1 MSDFDDIGDE
11 LLELAGDG
19 DKKRKKK
26 SSHKSSKRRKG
37 DPMDSQS
44 DEEVQEA
51 LDVVNDPYPLEG
63 KYKDHAD
70 RDRLLG
76 MSEFDREHT
85 LALRSEEMERHRF
98 QQSVSAKLAQSK
110 GDDNVAHAAKRQH
123 TARGATKEKTRRL
136 EELKARRK
144 AKGERDRTKTGSPKR
159 DRSSSPMDMETS
171 DEEDEDGQISKLEQ
185 EDEKHSKLFNKAP
198 PAQEEK
204 ICRADLEKCRLTRSM
219 ISRNCLRPWF
229 GDLLKGAW
237 VRYLIGNTNGVPI
250 YRACEI
256 LGLVS
261 EGVKTYKV
269 DDIPVHVSFELKY
282 GKAIKIWPMDR
293 VSNAPFSD
301 KEFEHLERTWQGD
314 KEKLPSKF
322 DAEKKAASINQM
334 ISQPITESDLNL
346 MLENKRSLQ
355 PHKQSS
361 AALTLERSQLN
372 AQRTLAL
379 RRHDDTEVA
388 ELDAKILEL
397 NGRLGQRPPT
407 TAVDELAKLN
417 ERNRKANAEAVRK
430 AELWEAERKRRER
443 KRVQANGALPQ
454 DPSARLKTVPRVFN
468 AATPSSRPGTP
479 AAGSPHLNAQADV
492 NGSSASLLLP
502 ALTSNDTEL
511 NIIAAVDVDLGD
523 F

>member
-1 MSDFDDIGDE
+1 
-11 LLELAGDG
+11 
-19 DKKRKKK
+19 
-26 SSHKSSKRRKG
+26 
-37 DPMDSQS
+37 
-44 DEEVQEA
+44 
-51 LDVVNDPYPLEG
+51 
-63 KYKDHAD
+63 
-70 RDRLLG
+70 
-76 MSEFDREHT
+76 
-85 LALRSEEMERHRF
+85 
-98 QQSVSAKLAQSK
+98 
-110 GDDNVAHAAKRQH
+110 
-123 TARGATKEKTRRL
+123 
-136 EELKARRK
+136 
-144 AKGERDRTKTGSPKR
+144 
-159 DRSSSPMDMETS
+159 
-171 DEEDEDGQISKLEQ
+171 
-185 EDEKHSKLFNKAP
+185 
-198 PAQEEK
+198 
-204 ICRADLEKCRLTRSM
+204 
-219 ISRNCLRPWF
+219 
-229 GDLLKGAW
+229 
-237 VRYLIGNTNGVPI
+237 
-250 YRACEI
+250 
-256 LGLVS
+256 
-261 EGVKTYKV
+261 
-269 DDIPVHVSFELKY
+269 
-282 GKAIKIWPMDR
+282 MDR

-468 AATPSSRPGTP
+468 AATPSSRFVTFPFFTCCYMRPMSFVSIPFYRLGP
-479 AAGSPHLNAQADV
+479 E
-492 NGSSASLLLP
+492 LLLLA
-502 ALTSNDTEL
+502 ALT
-511 NIIAAVDVDLGD
+511 
-523 F
+523 